1 MVFIYTKDEATRDLL
16 LEQGYELFQDR
27 SGSNGC
33 WVFFN
38 KKQPDGV
45 FAAAPD
51 GAYAISDVL
60 TF

>member
-1 MVFIYTKDEATRDLL
+1 MFIYTNDEATRDLL
-16 LEQGYELFQDR
+16 LEHGYEMFQDR
-27 SGSNGC
+27 SGSDGC

-38 KKQPDGV
+38 KKCPDGV

-51 GAYAISDVL
+51 GVYAISDVL